1 MKFKAGNRI
10 GKKSDFDHAIVLCA
24 RLAGV
29 SIQQIVDLIVDF
41 HTQPSLMVQKEIM
54 DSEQ

>member
-54 DSEQ
+54 ASEQ